1 MSDLIS
7 RSDLTNK
14 IRGIVP
20 GSQDVDFIVRLID
33 EQPTAY
39 NPEKV
44 VEEIKAQFGCKDC
57 EYVDEFQHPA
67 CNECAELEVIND
79 ICDIV
84 KRGGIYE

>member
-7 RSDLTNK
+7 RNDLTNK

-44 VEEIKAQFGCKDC
+44 VEEIKEATFG
-57 EYVDEFQHPA
+57 VDVTYTDSEDVVESEEA
-67 CNECAELEVIND
+67 IR
-79 ICDIV
+79 IIR
-84 KRGGIYE
+84 KGGVE